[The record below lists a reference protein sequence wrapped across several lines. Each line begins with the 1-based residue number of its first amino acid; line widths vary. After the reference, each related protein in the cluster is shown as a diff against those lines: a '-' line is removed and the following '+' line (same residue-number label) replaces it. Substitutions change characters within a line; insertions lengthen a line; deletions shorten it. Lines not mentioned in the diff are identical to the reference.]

1 LFTVEFIKVIVV
13 RMEAVVAEHLS
24 LSTDQVAALVE
35 LARQGDLR
43 GAARVLHITEQGVRN
58 RLLALEARLGVELY
72 RKARGPRRTHP
83 LTDKGRL
90 FLPHA
95 LAFLD
100 RARQLGE
107 VFAAPTEPHEIH
119 VVATQYLILYVLID
133 AVRLF
138 HRAFPQI
145 RVRLSNRT
153 EQQIEEDLLH
163 DPEVALG
170 VAAPYESSP
179 QLEYLHMFSMDWS
192 LVTPPRHPLLR
203 APRLQLSDLT
213 DLPLILFEQGSTGR
227 QHVMD
232 AFHGAGLSPRVDME
246 TTNTEIIV
254 RMVEAGLGVSLVP
267 LMPGGVV
274 TRGHKVGGRSLGKL
288 IRPIHSGVLVRRGE
302 PLPPSSR
309 AFTQFLL
316 PGSRP
321 ANNQP

>member
-1 LFTVEFIKVIVV
+1 
-13 RMEAVVAEHLS
+13 MAEHLS
-24 LSTDQVAALVE
+24 LSTDQVAAFVE
-35 LARQGDLR
+35 LARLGDLR
-43 GAARVLHITEQGVRN
+43 RAAQVLHITEQGVRN

-72 RKARGPRRTHP
+72 RKARGPRRAHP

-107 VFAAPTEPHEIH
+107 VFTAPAEAHEIH
-119 VVATQYLILYVLID
+119 VAATQYLILYLLID
-133 AVRLF
+133 AVRQF
-138 HRAFPQI
+138 HQAFPHI

-153 EQQIEEDLLH
+153 EQEIEEALLH

-179 QLEYLHMFSMDWS
+179 QLEYLHVFSMDWS

-203 APRLQLSDLT
+203 RPNLHLNDLV
-213 DLPLILFEQGSTGR
+213 DLPLILFEHGSTGR

-254 RMVEAGLGVSLVP
+254 RMVEAGLGVSIVP
-267 LMPGGVV
+267 LMPSGVV
-274 TRGHKVGGRSLGKL
+274 TRGHKVGTRSLGKL
-288 IRPIHSGVLVRRGE
+288 IRSIHSGVLVRRGE
-302 PLPPSSR
+302 PLPPASR
-309 AFTQFLL
+309 AFTEFLL
-316 PGSRP
+316 PGGHP
-321 ANNQP
+321 GAKP